1 MNVKKVTKIKMWTHF
16 LSVILLTVLTN
27 SEVLVDDRNQLFDD
41 KNQLF
46 DNINPPNELSID
58 SDDDEEATT
67 PMIYDD
73 SQYEDLGSPMFTDT
87 PARRR
92 NNTNKYVG

>member
-27 SEVLVDDRNQLFDD
+27 SEVLVDDRNQLFD
-41 KNQLF
+41 NR
-46 DNINPPNELSID
+46 NPPNELSID

-67 PMIYDD
+67 PVIYDD
-73 SQYEDLGSPMFTDT
+73 SQYVDLGSPMFTDT